1 MDVLRRTHCQ
11 LVERDDARRQV
22 EAYVAA
28 LVRRRTPLTPEQI
41 TRLRELL
48 APQRSLPRSGSPDEA
63 ARFPYPLVGG
73 GDTRWLTAV
82 ATDLCGGLNT

>member
-1 MDVLRRTHCQ
+1 
-11 LVERDDARRQV
+11 
-22 EAYVAA
+22 VAA
-28 LVRRRTPLTPEQI
+28 LVEAAPPLTPEQI

-48 APQRSLPRSGSPDEA
+48 APQLSLPRSGSPDEA

-82 ATDLCGGLNT
+82 ATDYAEG